1 MGFPMSIQ
9 LEKVKKV
16 LAKVATELY
25 KNNIDFVVIGSFVIP
40 LLYNI
45 PWSTYDIDLFITNR
59 STVVEYELFEKIAI
73 ENGWDIGTTPYGTPY
88 YEIYYDGEVIRIDL
102 LENIYDIYVP
112 KKMIER
118 AKEVNVEGVKI
129 KVIRLE
135 DQLVLKARAASEED
149 VSFLKTILEKL
160 VKRNLVKV
168 TIGSIEEAIQAFP
181 ETEQNSIRR
190 RLALIGFY
198 TILSERF
205 E

>member
-1 MGFPMSIQ
+1 MSSI
-9 LEKVKKV
+9 EKMKSV
-16 LAKVATELY
+16 LVDVARAFYSNEV
-25 KNNIDFVVIGSFVIP
+25 DFVVIGSFVIP
-40 LLYNI
+40 LLYNV
-45 PWSTYDIDLFITNR
+45 PWSTYDIDLFITNK

-88 YEIYYDGEVIRIDL
+88 YEILRNGDTIRIDL

-112 KKMIER
+112 KTIIDR
-118 AKEVNVEGVKI
+118 AHSIKVNNVEV

-135 DQLVLKARAASEED
+135 DQIVLKARAASEVD
-149 VSFLKTILEKL
+149 VEFLKQVLSKL
-160 VKRNLVKV
+160 VKKKRVKI
-168 TIGSIEEAIQAFP
+168 TIENIEQAILAFP

-198 TILSERF
+198 TELSERV